1 MCFSIYSGNWK
12 TGERWPRLSCPVAR
26 MKVWHTPT
34 PRKFEFYRAISGA
47 EYFAVEAET
56 AEEALK
62 ILEDAEN
69 PDEFQVDTI
78 FQPDDEATFEHDP
91 SINPKKEVSK

>member
-1 MCFSIYSGNWK
+1 
-12 TGERWPRLSCPVAR
+12 

-69 PDEFQVDTI
+69 PDEFQVDTV
-78 FQPDDEATFEHDP
+78 FQPD
-91 SINPKKEVSK
+91 

>member
-12 TGERWPRLSCPVAR
+12 TGG

-34 PRKFEFYRAISGA
+34 PRKFEFSRAISGA

-62 ILEDAEN
+62 ILN
-69 PDEFQVDTI
+69 VRMPKTPMSFRLTP
-78 FQPDDEATFEHDP
+78 FSSLTTRPP
-91 SINPKKEVSK
+91 LSSINPKKEVSK

>member
-1 MCFSIYSGNWK
+1 MCFSVYSGNWK
-12 TGERWPRLSCPVAR
+12 TGK

-34 PRKFEFYRAISGA
+34 SRKFEFYRAISGA

-69 PDEFQVDTI
+69 PDEFQVDTV

>member
-1 MCFSIYSGNWK
+1 MTMCFSEYGGDWK
-12 TGERWPRLSCPVAR
+12 TGKME
-26 MKVWHTPT
+26 VWHTPT

-69 PDEFQVDTI
+69 PDEFQVDTV
-78 FQPDDEATFEHDP
+78 FQPDDEATFEQYQP
-91 SINPKKEVSK
+91 

>member
-12 TGERWPRLSCPVAR
+12 TGE

-56 AEEALK
+56 EEEALK

-69 PDEFQVDTI
+69 PDEFQNVLTP
-78 FQPDDEATFEHDP
+78 FSSLTTRPP
-91 SINPKKEVSK
+91 LSSINPKKEVSR